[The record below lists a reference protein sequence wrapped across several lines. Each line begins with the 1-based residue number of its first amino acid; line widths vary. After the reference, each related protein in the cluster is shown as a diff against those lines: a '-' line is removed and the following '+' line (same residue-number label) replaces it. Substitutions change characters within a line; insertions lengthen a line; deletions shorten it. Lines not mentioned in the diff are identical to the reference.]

1 MGHSHQDIS
10 LPILAKGESRE
21 KEGKDARLKENKK
34 WPKKEKVCRL
44 QIEVTA
50 WRRAVSRLMGSMIL
64 VIIEIFYR
72 EKASYFRTVVVPG
85 VILQEQK
92 ETHQG
97 PVSLGSSL
105 SSVALQVLPWS
116 LPPGPYLGRWLTN

>member
-72 EKASYFRTVVVPG
+72 EKASYSRTVVVPG
-85 VILQEQK
+85 VIL
-92 ETHQG
+92 
-97 PVSLGSSL
+97 
-105 SSVALQVLPWS
+105 
-116 LPPGPYLGRWLTN
+116 